1 MPRMK
6 PKTLSNPP
14 SQPSLEGGLD
24 SAQSLTSNTVASLRQ
39 PPFRMTDGDSA
50 LRPSFLSA
58 SEESL
63 SMNVVGG
70 YEAANHEIRMLWVAQ
85 IGGHVPACRR

>member
-39 PPFRMTDGDSA
+39 PPFRMTETA
-50 LRPSFLSA
+50 LYIRHSEHR
-58 SEESL
+58 EESL
-63 SMNVVGG
+63 STNAREGS
-70 YEAANHEIRMLWVAQ
+70 
-85 IGGHVPACRR
+85 

>member
-14 SQPSLEGGLD
+14 SQPSSEGGLD

-39 PPFRMTDGDSA
+39 PPFGMTEK
-50 LRPSFLSA
+50 R
-58 SEESL
+58 E
-63 SMNVVGG
+63 V
-70 YEAANHEIRMLWVAQ
+70 HEKRAV
-85 IGGHVPACRR
+85 